1 MTDDENKGAAS
12 PARKAFEQRPWL
24 RWVLVGSL
32 AINLFF
38 IGTVASHFV
47 FDDRMGGGHPPVVGG
62 DPLKHAFREY
72 VRNLP
77 KGERVRVRMIMRRSF
92 REIKPEFRNYRA
104 LNERVAS
111 LIEAETVDK
120 KELQDVLEGLGQV
133 KGGLDRRGRGAIF
146 EQILTFPLEA
156 RRKIAENIRRGPRR
170 MIKRGHHDMK
180 REMDGV
186 GKGPAHEQGD
196 MPKGEPVGEQ

>member
-1 MTDDENKGAAS
+1 MTDDENKAAAS
-12 PARKAFEQRPWL
+12 PARKSFEQRPWL

-47 FDDRMGGGHPPVVGG
+47 FDGRMGGHPPVAGG

-72 VRNLP
+72 VRSLP
-77 KGERVRVRMIMRRSF
+77 KGERVRVRMTMRRSF
-92 REIKPEFRNYRA
+92 REIRPEFRNYRS

-111 LIEAETVDK
+111 LIEAETVDQK
-120 KELQDVLEGLGQV
+120 ALKEVLEELGQV

-180 REMDGV
+180 REVDGV
-186 GKGPAHEQGD
+186 PKGPAHE
-196 MPKGEPVGEQ
+196 

>member
-12 PARKAFEQRPWL
+12 PVGKTFEQRPWL

-38 IGTVASHFV
+38 IGTIASHFV
-47 FDDRMGGGHPPVVGG
+47 FDDRMGGHPPVAGG

-72 VRNLP
+72 VRSLP
-77 KGERVRVRMIMRRSF
+77 KGERVRVRMTMRRSF
-92 REIKPEFRNYRA
+92 REIRPEFRNYRA

-111 LIEAETVDK
+111 LIEAETVDQK
-120 KELQDVLEGLGQV
+120 ALQNVLEELSKV

-180 REMDGV
+180 REGDG
-186 GKGPAHEQGD
+186 GSKGSDHE
-196 MPKGEPVGEQ
+196 